1 MAVDGDDEAVI
12 REALSALSPEGGVIT
27 HWVMVME
34 VFIDGDRDLH
44 VTSSEGVTPWM
55 ALGMLEAA
63 KMIAAEEDEE

>member
-1 MAVDGDDEAVI
+1 MAVDGDDEDVI

-63 KMIAAEEDEE
+63 KMIAAEEDED